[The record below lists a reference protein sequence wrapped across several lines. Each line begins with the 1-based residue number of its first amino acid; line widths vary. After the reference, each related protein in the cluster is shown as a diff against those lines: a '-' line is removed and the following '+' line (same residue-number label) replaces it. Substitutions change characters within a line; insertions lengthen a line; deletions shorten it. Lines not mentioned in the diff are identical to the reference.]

1 MPSNPSQIG
10 ANKWIDRK
18 HGLTKP
24 TDMTEGGGTTLH
36 IIGDMMMG
44 MMVFGGAYSWKRQT
58 GQHLKPTNLG
68 WTNWFTHQ
76 TWLNWYGCP
85 VIWSWVSYLAI
96 KTGTSCYKSVVQS
109 TTQRHPKKKNNTLK
123 VTHPPVSLLFS
134 RTTRNRAWNPLPRP
148 TSMICADPVGTAG
161 RQAKLQEQRRSVQP
175 RCLPEG
181 QDMFLMLKRS
191 EGMDGFMI
199 HFITVNDIIPATPTH
214 SFPACFTHQ

>member
-24 TDMTEGGGTTLH
+24 TDMTEGGGHHLAHHWGHDDGNDGFWWGLFLETADGSTFEAHKFGVNELVH
-36 IIGDMMMG
+36 PSDMAKLIWMSSHLELGIIL
-44 MMVFGGAYSWKRQT
+44 S
-58 GQHLKPTNLG
+58 
-68 WTNWFTHQ
+68 HQ
-76 TWLNWYGCP
+76 NGYIMLQISRSIHNTKA
-85 VIWSWVSYLAI
+85 S
-96 KTGTSCYKSVVQS
+96 
-109 TTQRHPKKKNNTLK
+109 KKNNTLK